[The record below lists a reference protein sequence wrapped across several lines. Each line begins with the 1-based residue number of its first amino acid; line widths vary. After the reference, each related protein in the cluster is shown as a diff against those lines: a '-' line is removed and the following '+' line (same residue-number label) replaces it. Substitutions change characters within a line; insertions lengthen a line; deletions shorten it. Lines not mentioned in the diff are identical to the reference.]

1 MQDGKILVVG
11 ATGRVRGAA
20 GEQLLEA
27 GFDVRA
33 LVRRAEKG
41 ERLRALGAEVAV
53 GDATAPDTLRLA
65 VQGCSGIFSA
75 LCAGPGRNKD
85 PLIKPLRNHD
95 RGLRSVYK
103 PR

>member
-53 GDATAPDTLRLA
+53 GTLPLPTPLGSPSRGAPGYSQPCVPDRD
-65 VQGCSGIFSA
+65 GIKI
-75 LCAGPGRNKD
+75 L
-85 PLIKPLRNHD
+85 
-95 RGLRSVYK
+95 
-103 PR
+103 